1 MKHVRMW
8 TTLVGASA
16 LGVTSGALAQ
26 EENTDFR
33 ILPYLQNPSSESM
46 TFSWFTQTRL
56 DSTLTISGGDL
67 TTPIQQTLRG
77 EYQENL
83 EYTDKESADA
93 LNKGYDLF
101 TDSNYKYTTNVTGLS
116 AGTEYNY
123 TVELGSGDSFTQQF
137 RTAPSATDWESI
149 RFVAL
154 SDAETEPRGRTRQRD
169 WAAGVQAPGSAGR
182 PASWPKDSSGRDL
195 YVRTENRGYR
205 DNLQIIDQRD
215 PDFVI
220 TPGDLVQGG
229 GYQLGWDEFFR
240 HNAGE
245 FDDVLTK
252 RAILPVLG
260 NWENYGAINGGYDPE
275 AVQKG
280 REKYKTYFDAPA
292 NNNPDYQD
300 QYYRTDY
307 GPVTVL
313 SLDSSNGL
321 PDDERSNYTQPVADP
336 YANGTDTQSNV
347 NQDTYPGNDLADF
360 NPGSDQWNWVMEQ
373 LEDARDKGQMVFV
386 QFHHTPF
393 SSGTHGFGMGHPDSS
408 GQGGNPMRVYH
419 DKFEE
424 YGVLAVFAGHS
435 EMFERSFVDEDGDGI
450 GVNYYDVGVSG
461 DGMRGRKIDSL
472 TGEFGTQNPFS
483 QWTADGDSEEFW
495 VDNGDGT
502 YTLVDGGKH
511 GFGMGHPDSSGQGGN
526 PMRVYH
532 DKFEEYGVLA
542 VLAGH
547 SEMFE
552 RSFVDEDGD
561 GIGVHYYDVGVSGD
575 GMRGRKIDSLTGEFG
590 TQNPFSQWTA
600 DGDSEEFWVDNG
612 DGTYTLVDGGKHYG
626 HLEVNIEK
634 LLAPEGDAVARAL
647 FSPVYSFPIF
657 ELTAEGLI
665 ELEGQERRVY
675 ADEISLLIDAQGRVV
690 PEPTSAL
697 AMLLSGSLLVMRR
710 RRKA

>member
-1 MKHVRMW
+1 MKNVRMW

-16 LGVTSGALAQ
+16 LAATNGAFAQ

-33 ILPYLQNPSSESM
+33 ILPYLQNPSNESM
-46 TFSWFTQTRL
+46 TFSWFTETRL

-67 TTPIQQTLRG
+67 TTPIEQKLRG
-77 EYQENL
+77 EYQDNL

-154 SDAETEPRGRTRQRD
+154 ADAETEPRGRTRQRD

-260 NWENYGAINGGYDPE
+260 NWENYGAINGGYSPE

-280 REKYKTYFDAPA
+280 REKFKTYFDAPA

-347 NQDTYPGNDLADF
+347 NQDTYPGNDLADY
-360 NPGSDQWNWVMEQ
+360 NPGSDQWNWAMEQ

-393 SSGTHGFGMGHPDSS
+393 SSGTHGFGMAHPDSS

-424 YGVLAVFAGHS
+424 YGVVAVFAGHS

-461 DGMRGRKIDSL
+461 DGMRGRKIDSI

-483 QWTADGDSEEFW
+483 EWTADGDSEEFW
-495 VDNGDGT
+495 VEN
-502 YTLVDGGKH
+502 
-511 GFGMGHPDSSGQGGN
+511 
-526 PMRVYH
+526 
-532 DKFEEYGVLA
+532 E
-542 VLAGH
+542 
-547 SEMFE
+547 
-552 RSFVDEDGD
+552 
-561 GIGVHYYDVGVSGD
+561 
-575 GMRGRKIDSLTGEFG
+575 
-590 TQNPFSQWTA
+590 
-600 DGDSEEFWVDNG
+600 

-634 LLAPEGDAVARAL
+634 LLDPEGDAVAKAI

-657 ELTAEGLI
+657 ELTEEGLI

-675 ADEISLLIDAQGRVV
+675 DDEFTLLIDAQGRVV

-697 AMLLSGSLLVMRR
+697 AMLLSGSLLLMRR
-710 RRKA
+710 RRRA